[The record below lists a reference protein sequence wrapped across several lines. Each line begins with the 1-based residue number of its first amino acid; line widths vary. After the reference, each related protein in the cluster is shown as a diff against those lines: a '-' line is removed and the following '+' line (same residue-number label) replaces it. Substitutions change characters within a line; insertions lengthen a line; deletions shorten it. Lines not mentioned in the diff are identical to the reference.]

1 MASGD
6 TLVIFTPHANEPP
19 ATNYASVDLRNVHL
33 VLDFNDAVAESAVF
47 SGLLP
52 RNYAG
57 GGITVT
63 IVWMGGSA
71 GLLRAA
77 GQPVR
82 DVITP
87 LATGGVKWNA
97 AFERHQAGIDDLD
110 SDSFATAQ
118 TATGAAPAT
127 DGSTAYTS
135 IAFTSGAQMD
145 SLAVGESF
153 RLKVTRDAAD
163 AADTMTGDAELLMIE
178 IRET

>member
-6 TLVIFTPHANEPP
+6 TLVVFTPHSNEPP
-19 ATNYASVDLRNVHL
+19 AANYASVDLRNVHL
-33 VLDFNDAVAESAVF
+33 VLDFNDATAQSAVF
-47 SGLLP
+47 SSILP

-57 GGITVT
+57 GGVTVT

-71 GLLRAA
+71 GLLLAA

-87 LATGGVKWNA
+87 LATGSVKWNA
-97 AFERHQAGIDDLD
+97 AFERHQAGTDDLD
-110 SDSFATAQ
+110 TDSFATAQ
-118 TATGAAPAT
+118 TAAGAAPTT
-127 DGSTAYTS
+127 DGSTQYTS

-153 RLKVTRDAAD
+153 RLKITRDAGD
-163 AADTMTGDAELLMIE
+163 GTDTMTGDAELLCVE
-178 IRET
+178 LRET